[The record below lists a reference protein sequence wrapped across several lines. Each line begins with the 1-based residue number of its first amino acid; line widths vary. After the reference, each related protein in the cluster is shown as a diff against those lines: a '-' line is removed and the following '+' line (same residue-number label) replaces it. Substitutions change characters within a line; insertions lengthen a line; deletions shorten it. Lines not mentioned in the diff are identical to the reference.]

1 MRALMSSADA
11 EAIVASRLRFL
22 DDVARDAVARV
33 FYRLSSARQHLV
45 LAACAPRWRA
55 RIEEAL
61 ASALA
66 PDRVVEVVDADD
78 AERWLEFLRGS
89 DPPGPPRVWLVRY
102 TRLDAT
108 LADLNLARDYVIS
121 QDRRVW
127 LWLPHE
133 GIPAA
138 ARFAPDLWRYRSATL
153 HLPFADRVRTIR
165 PRAKLRDARGETR
178 VVLVQA
184 PPPALS
190 RDDLDP
196 PRPAVHGLLVAL
208 AGLAGHTSPA
218 LVVAPELS
226 IGTNVA
232 AVDRALA
239 ELPGTVVVVAG
250 LGFCLPSEVAPWF
263 EATWGRDER
272 ANVGLVWVWDGGVL
286 RHELFVKNHFEQ
298 QVEKSLLP
306 GAHRGDW
313 SLRLDFDDVSVFPLI
328 CADLLTDGLGSPRW
342 RINAHLVDRPAV
354 DGRALVVAPLLTHE
368 PWHGLWQGALQRWSG
383 VPVDH
388 VRIVT
393 ANHAAPTPT
402 TSEGDRSRRL
412 TGVWWPRADH
422 ADEREPNQHSR
433 ACAGAA
439 VVGRVV
445 RRVEPTV
452 VAGPL
457 HFTRGSTL
465 VGRAPWSPERADAL
479 DENALVDPWVYE
491 LARALG
497 PPLGGKVAAATG
509 GKRAAAQRVAIGLTD
524 GVADVERPS
533 WPDGDRD
540 HARVGRAVDSLH
552 FLANGLA
559 EPALA
564 EDPASV
570 ARAGVG
576 LLVWCDPARKGRV
589 IGREVAKWSRRTG
602 GRPLVLFTD
611 PPVLDAS
618 LTRPA
623 ITDPAPGGSRITEP
637 RPRAFQVVPLA
648 ALEDCRD
655 ADDPVGAARALLST
669 CLAELGRSDPPG
681 SEESPG

>member
-1 MRALMSSADA
+1 MSIADA
-11 EAIVASRLRFL
+11 NAIVASRLRFL
-22 DDVARDAVARV
+22 DDVARDALVRAFIGLR
-33 FYRLSSARQHLV
+33 RAQQHLV
-45 LAACAPRWRA
+45 LAACAPRWR
-55 RIEEAL
+55 RRVEEAL

-66 PDRVVEVVDADD
+66 PDRLVEEVDADD
-78 AERWLEFLRGS
+78 PERWLEFLRGA

-108 LADLNLARDYVIS
+108 LADLNLARDYVIH

-165 PRAKLRDARGETR
+165 PATHLLDARGETR

-190 RDDLDP
+190 RDELDP
-196 PRPAVHGLLVAL
+196 PRPAVAGVLRAL
-208 AGLAGHTSPA
+208 AGLADHTSPA

-232 AVDRALA
+232 EVDRALVG
-239 ELPGTVVVVAG
+239 LPGTVVVVAG
-250 LGFCLPSEVAPWF
+250 LGFCAPAVVAPWF
-263 EATWGRDER
+263 EATWAPDER
-272 ANVGLVWVWDGGVL
+272 ANVGLVWVWDRGVL
-286 RHELFVKNHFEQ
+286 WHELFVKNHFEQ
-298 QVEKSLLP
+298 HVEKALLP
-306 GAHRGDW
+306 AAHKGDW
-313 SLRLDFDDVSVFPLI
+313 TLRLDFDDVSVFPLI
-328 CADLLTDGLGSPRW
+328 CADLLADGPGSPRW

-354 DGRALVVAPLLTHE
+354 GGRALVVAPLLTHE
-368 PWHGLWQGALQRWSG
+368 PGHDIWRGALQRWSG
-383 VPVDH
+383 VPAEH
-388 VRIVT
+388 VRIITV
-393 ANHAAPTPT
+393 NHAAPTPT
-402 TSEGDRSRRL
+402 TLDADPSRRL

-433 ACAGAA
+433 GCAGAA

-465 VGRAPWSPERADAL
+465 VGRSPWSPERADAL
-479 DENALVDPWVYE
+479 DGSALVDPWVYE

-509 GKRAAAQRVAIGLTD
+509 GRSAVAQRVALGLTD
-524 GVADVERPS
+524 GGAVVQRPS
-533 WPDGDRD
+533 WPDGVRD
-540 HARVGRAVDSLH
+540 DACVGRAADSLH
-552 FLANGLA
+552 FLADGHA

-564 EDPASV
+564 DDPAPL
-570 ARAGVG
+570 ARSGVG
-576 LLVWCDPARKGRV
+576 LLVWCDPARKGGV
-589 IGREVAKWSRRTG
+589 IGREVANWSRRTG

-623 ITDPAPGGSRITEP
+623 ITDPAPRGSRITEP
-637 RPRAFQVVPLA
+637 RPRAFRVVPLA